1 MGTQYF
7 YASEDRLPKGVA
19 WFDVEC
25 VKTPISHP
33 DWEMRSRTVPVMVG
47 VIVCDREGGISWF
60 QTETEE
66 ETIALLQMLVDDG
79 IELRYS
85 ATRSY
90 DELVVTGRWTYA
102 CRGAAERPGP
112 WKAVVGGTF
121 WNIRKYEKHIGFE
134 REFDISS
141 KDILEA
147 WGKPEYMDAIR
158 LHNLRDVLLLV
169 LSDPMCRISVNSY
182 YRVKHIVEGDQE

>member
-1 MGTQYF
+1 MSERYF
-7 YASEDRLPKGVA
+7 YASEDVLPKGVA

-25 VKTPISHP
+25 VKSPISHP
-33 DWEMRSRTVPVMVG
+33 EWGMKTRTVPVMVG
-47 VIVCDREGGISWF
+47 VIVCDWDGGISWF

-66 ETIALLQMLVDDG
+66 ETIDLLQMLADDG
-79 IELRYS
+79 IELRYA

-102 CRGAAERPGP
+102 RRGAAEKPGP
-112 WKAVVGGTF
+112 WKAVVGGKF
-121 WNIRKYEKHIGFE
+121 RNLRNVEKHAGFD
-134 REFDISS
+134 REFDIAS

-169 LSDPMCRISVNSY
+169 LSDPSCGISVNSY
-182 YRVKHIVEGDQE
+182 YRVKHIVEGGE